1 MKILYLTDTHD
12 MGRNPGARVDD
23 YHSAIF
29 RKMDEAVDEAIRLQV
44 DAIVHG
50 GDWFN
55 HPKVSNIIYNQHQ
68 RMLQKPKAAGIPVYC
83 VPGNHDLFGYSMST
97 IDQTSIGSLAEAK
110 LITLLTQDTPVEIT
124 GADGVK
130 VAIYG
135 REYSVDID
143 HDPANDYEINVIKS
157 SSKNKIKEHILFS
170 HGMLLD
176 KPFHPDVRH
185 SLTKDV
191 ITDADYVF
199 NGHYHPGWKQHTI
212 GNTTFVN
219 NGSTGRNE
227 ASTGN
232 LTFVPRYTII
242 DVGSK
247 ATTVTAVPYKCAAA
261 GKDIFDRTQL
271 VQNKQHTKHLEAFE
285 QTIQDAL
292 AFDAF
297 NPKDILLQT
306 KASKGISKR
315 VLNETLAAIVEQEQ
329 LAQDSKL
336 DGYKAERK
344 PISITK
350 VELINFEAHKH
361 SVIEFDEKGLTAI
374 TGPSDSGKSAIVRGI
389 RFALQNEPKGADFI
403 RNGAKRATVRV
414 HLSNKKI
421 IERSRTK
428 TSAGEYIVTDE
439 NGVETEFKGFGN
451 NIPMDVL
458 NAHQMPKVELATGVE
473 RSLNVAY
480 QLDGHFMLS
489 DSPASRAS
497 AIGRL
502 TGVHLVDAAIKEKS
516 KEMRAL
522 TIDTNAAEARIEELN
537 EELKNYEFVDEEE
550 KHLQSI
556 KGFIMAA
563 EQAEKKLEYLKS
575 LDEQRRKS
583 RKEVTEYQIELDS
596 LSYLDNVEPLL
607 EQAESL
613 QSQIDSLQNLH
624 ESYQTH
630 TEQIKK
636 SKAILD
642 SIHIDGVDNM
652 FVKAEELYEKIES
665 LKTLQEE
672 YESAER
678 AVERYEA
685 KANAINVAV
694 IESLFIRVKEI
705 SDKHETLS
713 TLSSELYM
721 AEMYERKEQ
730 KEVDRLTDEVQQV
743 EDDMD
748 ALLSELGN
756 TCPVCNQTVADAS
769 VLKHSH

>member
-1 MKILYLTDTHD
+1 MKILYFTDTHD
-12 MGRNPGARVDD
+12 MGRNPGSRIDD

-29 RKMDEAVDEAIRLQV
+29 AKMNEAIDEAIARNV
-44 DAIVHG
+44 DIIVHG

-68 RMLQKPKAAGIPVYC
+68 RMLQKARVADIPVYC

-97 IDQTSIGSLAEAK
+97 IDQTSIGSLADAK

-130 VAIYG
+130 IAIYG

-191 ITDADYVF
+191 VTDADWVF

-227 ASTGN
+227 GSTGN
-232 LTFVPRYTII
+232 LTFVPQYTII
-242 DVGSK
+242 ESDGVTTT
-247 ATTVTAVPYKCAAA
+247 ATPVPYKCAAA

-285 QTIQDAL
+285 QTIHDAL

-306 KASKGISKR
+306 KSAKGLSQKI
-315 VLNETLAAIVEQEQ
+315 LDETLAAIVEQEQ

-336 DGYKAERK
+336 DGYAVERK
-344 PISITK
+344 PVWIEEI
-350 VELINFEAHKH
+350 EIINFESHKH
-361 SVIEFDEKGLTAI
+361 TTIKLDAKGVNALTGA
-374 TGPSDSGKSAIVRGI
+374 SDSGKSGIVRAI
-389 RFALQNEPKGADFI
+389 RFATHNEPKGADFI
-403 RNGAKRATVRV
+403 RNGTKRATVR
-414 HLSNKKI
+414 LKFSNKKI

-439 NGVETEFKGFGN
+439 NGVATEFKGFGN

-489 DSPASRAS
+489 DSPVSRAS

-502 TGVHLVDAAIKEKS
+502 IGVHLVDAAIREKS

-522 TIDTNAAEARIEELN
+522 TVDTNTSEKRIEELN
-537 EELKNYEFVDEEE
+537 TEIAEYEFIDKEDM
-550 KHLQSI
+550 HLKTI
-556 KGFIMAA
+556 KGFIMSA
-563 EQAEKKLEYLKS
+563 EHLEKKIDYLS
-575 LDEQRRKS
+575 DLNEQRLKARKQ
-583 RKEVTEYQIELDS
+583 VAEYQIELDS
-596 LSYLDNVEPLL
+596 LSHIDAIEPLL
-607 EQAESL
+607 TQAEELSEKIDTAKENLATYQSL
-613 QSQIDSLQNLH
+613 TRDMKSAKEIIASID
-624 ESYQTH
+624 
-630 TEQIKK
+630 
-636 SKAILD
+636 
-642 SIHIDGVDNM
+642 IDGVSDKLA
-652 FVKAEELYEKIES
+652 KAEAIYYGVQEM
-665 LKTLQEE
+665 TALQEE
-672 YESAER
+672 LESADR
-678 AVERYEA
+678 VIKRYEQKVTTIDVYNIDIRIA
-685 KANAINVAV
+685 AADDI
-694 IESLFIRVKEI
+694 IELIDGLKQLKRELDEAELLEAQQQRTV
-705 SDKHETLS
+705 DK
-713 TLSSELYM
+713 
-721 AEMYERKEQ
+721 
-730 KEVDRLTDEVQQV
+730 LTIEVQKV

-748 ALLSELGN
+748 DLLSSLGN
-756 TCPVCNQTVADAS
+756 ECPLCSQNISDVR
-769 VLKHSH
+769 VLTHSH

>member
-12 MGRNPGARVDD
+12 MGRNPGSRTDD
-23 YHSAIF
+23 YHSAIYA
-29 RKMDEAVDEAIRLQV
+29 KMDEAVDEAIARAV

-68 RMLQKPKAAGIPVYC
+68 RMLQKARAAGIPVYV

-97 IDQTSIGSLAEAK
+97 IDQTSIGSLADAK
-110 LITLLTQDTPVEIT
+110 LVTLLTRDTPVELI
-124 GADGVK
+124 GASGVK
-130 VAIYG
+130 VALYG

-143 HDPANDYEINVIKS
+143 HDPSTDYEINVIKS
-157 SSKNKIKEHILFS
+157 SSKNKIKQHFLFS

-176 KPFHPDVRH
+176 KPFHPDVRY

-191 ITDADYVF
+191 MTDADWVF

-227 ASTGN
+227 GSTGN

-242 DVGSK
+242 ETDGVTTT
-247 ATTVTAVPYKCAAA
+247 ATAIPYKCAAK

-306 KASKGISKR
+306 KASKQMSKKI
-315 VLNETLAAIVEQEQ
+315 LDETLAAIVEQEQ
-329 LAQDSKL
+329 LNQDSKL

-344 PISITK
+344 PIYLEK
-350 VELINFEAHKH
+350 AELINFESHKNT
-361 SVIEFDEKGLTAI
+361 VIEFDGKGLNAL
-374 TGPSDSGKSAIVRGI
+374 TGPSDSGKSGIVRAI
-389 RFALQNEPKGADFI
+389 KFVIQNEPKGADFI
-403 RNGAKRATVRV
+403 RLGAKRATVRL
-414 HLSNKKI
+414 HFSNKKI

-451 NIPMDVL
+451 NIPMEVL

-502 TGVHLVDAAIKEKS
+502 TGVHLVDAAIREKS

-522 TIDTNAAEARIEELN
+522 TVDTNTAEARIEELN
-537 EELKNYEFVDEEE
+537 EELTQYEFVDEEE
-550 KHLQSI
+550 KALQTI

-563 EQAEKKLEYLKS
+563 EQLEKKLDNLTS
-575 LDEQRRKS
+575 LREQRK
-583 RKEVTEYQIELDS
+583 KAQLEVTEYTSELLELAHLDEIEPLIHEADALSAKVDFLTELSDSYESSTQQMKKAKVIVESIDITGVDEKIAEAESMYQRVEEMKLLQDELDS
-596 LSYLDNVEPLL
+596 ADRSIERYKGSIRALDIQTIEELIA
-607 EQAESL
+607 QAEQHMVDL
-613 QSQIDSLQNLH
+613 QQLKDL
-624 ESYQTH
+624 
-630 TEQIKK
+630 K
-636 SKAILD
+636 SELD
-642 SIHIDGVDNM
+642 TAD
-652 FVKAEELYEKIES
+652 A
-665 LKTLQEE
+665 QEE
-672 YESAER
+672 YER
-678 AVERYEA
+678 AIL
-685 KANAINVAV
+685 NSI
-694 IESLFIRVKEI
+694 
-705 SDKHETLS
+705 
-713 TLSSELYM
+713 
-721 AEMYERKEQ
+721 
-730 KEVDRLTDEVQQV
+730 TDEVQEI

-748 ALLSELGN
+748 ELLSELGN
-756 TCPVCNQTVADAS
+756 ACPVCNQSISDVR
-769 VLKHSH
+769 VLTHSH